1 MNVCFKQK
9 NEKSK
14 QKENFLTKKGFS
26 FHYVR
31 IITVSTC
38 LFTQKNDVCYGC
50 IHTESPMKAEAEKK
64 QQHKKKQI
72 SKNGMNG

>member
-1 MNVCFKQK
+1 MFHSLYFTLHGFVCLKK

-14 QKENFLTKKGFS
+14 QKENFLTEKGFS

-38 LFTQKNDVCYGC
+38 LFTQKNDVCYGT
-50 IHTESPMKAEAEKK
+50 HPYMKAEEGTTKK
-64 QQHKKKQI
+64 ETNQ
-72 SKNGMNG
+72 